1 MMLKEL
7 DQVVVTRSR
16 PGSGLR
22 RGDLGVVVAVYEGTD
37 GLEVEFFRA
46 DGSTRAVITLS
57 RKDVR
62 SARRSE
68 AVAVRS
74 LRRSA

>member
-1 MMLKEL
+1 
-7 DQVVVTRSR
+7 
-16 PGSGLR
+16 
-22 RGDLGVVVAVYEGTD
+22 VVVAVYEGTG

>member
-1 MMLKEL
+1 MKLREL
-7 DQVVVTRSR
+7 DQVVVSR
-16 PGSGLR
+16 AHCASGLR
-22 RGDLGVVVAVYEGTD
+22 RGDLGVVVGIYGESP

-46 DGSTRAVITLS
+46 DGTTRAIVTLS

-62 SARRSE
+62 RAKRSE
-68 AVAVRS
+68 GVAVRS